1 MITDILKEKK
11 KNLEAELK
19 ENMKGELWTRKKD
32 MLELAQMYKPK
43 KKKQEYKF

>member
-19 ENMKGELWTRKKD
+19 ENMKGEL
-32 MLELAQMYKPK
+32 
-43 KKKQEYKF
+43 